1 VLTGAQGDAV
11 LAELDKAVTTAVQR
25 ADETRAEGESGI
37 VAGVLDFFD
46 LDHTSQLDAQAG
58 AASIMAGAV
67 QRLRSDLPAAVAD
80 PQMGAR
86 WLDAARSA
94 AAELASLQSDIT
106 EATIEDTIAKTAT
119 ATGTQ
124 VKEGINLG
132 AGSAARL
139 LWASIPWWVLA
150 AGVVGLGA
158 YGYVTY
164 RRVA

>member
-1 VLTGAQGDAV
+1 LLTQAQGDAV
-11 LAELDKAVTTAVQR
+11 LDQLHQALAAATER
-25 ADETRAEGESGI
+25 ADENRAAGEQGI
-37 VAGVLDFFD
+37 VAGVLELFS
-46 LDHTSQLDAQAG
+46 LDHISQLDAQAG
-58 AASIMAGAV
+58 AVRIMGGAV
-67 QRLRSDLPAAVAD
+67 ARLEQDLPAAIAD
-80 PQMGAR
+80 PANGAR

-94 AAELASLQSDIT
+94 ATELATLQSDIT

-124 VKEGINLG
+124 VKEGINLA

-139 LWASIPWWVLA
+139 ISASIPWWVLVA
-150 AGVVGLGA
+150 GVAGVVA